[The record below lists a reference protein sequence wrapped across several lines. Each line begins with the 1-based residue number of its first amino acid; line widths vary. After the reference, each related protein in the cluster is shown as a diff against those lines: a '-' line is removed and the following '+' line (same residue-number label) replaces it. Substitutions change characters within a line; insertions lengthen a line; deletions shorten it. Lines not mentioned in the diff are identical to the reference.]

1 MNYVLTGE
9 FQSDRI
15 EAEFGIYRLLSGGNF
30 HISVTQVFNSLNLQ
44 RLINGHVS
52 AECCTG
58 NLSDAEVDLLNSCFD
73 NSSVTI
79 TETERSSLYYICG
92 YVAHKENGMIMD
104 PIVAENNS
112 ASEFTKMVS
121 RGRLSFPT
129 EELFDLYLYMY
140 VYYKSVEDK
149 KCTTRLINAVL
160 FCSATFCKLL
170 RKSFR

>member
-1 MNYVLTGE
+1 MQRLKLFHTGDVE
-9 FQSDRI
+9 RYS
-15 EAEFGIYRLLSGGNF
+15 
-30 HISVTQVFNSLNLQ
+30 
-44 RLINGHVS
+44 LINGHVS

-129 EELFDLYLYMY
+129 EELFDLSLYLYG
-140 VYYKSVEDK
+140 YYKSVEDI
-149 KCTTRLINAVL
+149 KCTTRLINAFDRISDFTKYQLPNQKSVL
-160 FCSATFCKLL
+160 QRFANCFGKAFAMKISDSI
-170 RKSFR
+170 KS